1 MDILKLIRSL
11 EETSYALAT
20 WMVLLPKT
28 LIRITLKP
36 QFIIPYIHHELKEAN
51 PDRAFD
57 EHLSPV
63 LLWIFAVAV
72 PNIYVINIVDRVAK
86 VISTIYPDI
95 GNQINSLEGEGRIV
109 AGLIFTLFFPVAYI
123 VWINWFGSLESLE
136 RYNKLSKPLI
146 KAEIQ
151 IQCYVQSAAQIPA
164 AISVMI
170 IGRLY
175 PASILLSYIPYII
188 LMFYE
193 AYVIKLETESNFYKS
208 LAISALLLAVY
219 FGIVFLVF
227 PNK

>member
-1 MDILKLIRSL
+1 MNILKLIRFL

-20 WMVLLPKT
+20 WMILLPKT
-28 LIRITLKP
+28 LIRITLNP
-36 QFIIPYIHHELKEAN
+36 RFIIPYIHNELKEAD

-57 EHLSPV
+57 EYLSPV
-63 LLWIFAVAV
+63 SLWIFAVAV
-72 PNIYVINIVDRVAK
+72 PNIYVIDIVDRVAK

-95 GNQINSLEGEGRIV
+95 GSQINSLDGEGRIV

-123 VWINWFGSLESLE
+123 LWIDWVRSLESVE
-136 RYNKLSKPLI
+136 QYSRLSKPLI

-175 PASILLSYIPYII
+175 PASILLPYIPYIV
-188 LMFYE
+188 LMLYE
-193 AYVIKLETESNFYKS
+193 AYVIKIETGTNFYKS